1 MPRSKFIWTNTYK
14 KNNWKF
20 TGTALRYG
28 GVTEH
33 SSTSYLNDDIYPAKW
48 IFNAAVDYYR
58 DRWTFTLGAD
68 NTFDTYPQLAPEG
81 SNFHGIF
88 RYPSSSPFGSQ
99 GAFVYRSEE
108 HTSELQSLMRISYA
122 VFCLQKKNKSS
133 NV

>member
-1 MPRSKFIWTNTYK
+1 MPRSKFICTNTYK

-20 TGTALRYG
+20 IGTALRYG
-28 GVTEH
+28 GVTEY

-68 NTFDTYPQLAPEG
+68 NIFDTYPQLAPEG

-88 RYPSSSPFGSQ
+88 RYPSSSPFGSP
-99 GAFVYRSEE
+99 GAFVYGTVRYAWK
-108 HTSELQSLMRISYA
+108 SLIRPGDRKRGVWGRRVS
-122 VFCLQKKNKSS
+122 V
-133 NV
+133 

>member
-1 MPRSKFIWTNTYK
+1 MPRSKCIWTNTYK

-28 GVTEH
+28 GVTEY

-68 NTFDTYPQLAPEG
+68 NIFDTYPQLAPEG
-81 SNFHGIF
+81 SNFDGIF
-88 RYPSSSPFGSQ
+88 SYPSSPPSDRKIPRLN
-99 GAFVYRSEE
+99 AY
-108 HTSELQSLMRISYA
+108 H
-122 VFCLQKKNKSS
+122 
-133 NV
+133 